1 MANLVVSAVSTYDN
15 KGLKKAS
22 KEISIFEKSIKSF
35 GKSFGI
41 AFSAVALLS
50 YSKKAVDAF
59 TKDEAAAKS
68 LEQQLKNTGYAFSS
82 PDVEYYIANL
92 QKMTGVLDD
101 QLRPAFQTLLTA
113 SGSLTKSQQALALAL
128 DISAATGKSVEEVS
142 MALAKGFSGQ
152 TTALSRLGAGIDKA
166 TLASGDMD
174 TIMAELQNKFSGQ
187 SKARLETYAGKMDL
201 LKVSA
206 ANASETIGKGLLDA
220 LSQIGKDKNIGK
232 LGTAFEQIATV
243 IANVIVALGAIIGK
257 IVSIGQAIF
266 EKLHLDKIIGFLFNN
281 SLINLLSKFGASQTD
296 KPSSNF
302 TYGLG
307 ANAGV
312 ELAKIQ
318 ELKARKSLVTQLKA
332 EADLKKLQDKYNVE
346 RIGLMAAL
354 NAATDDETKQRL
366 AEKLAI
372 LDGNAARAGEY
383 LAARNADQ
391 ALVELAT
398 STDDAKKALDKL
410 KDWDP
415 LSGLKVTAQDI
426 KNTMGGG
433 SSSVGGGGGASSNQT
448 PIYPPATTPYDPL
461 SSLQVS
467 AADIVSAGIS
477 YNPLSGM
484 APTSQDIYNV
494 YNTVEGS
501 ILSQQEL
508 DVIFQNSLLQL
519 KRNGASLNYAG
530 F

>member
-22 KEISIFEKSIKSF
+22 KEISAFEKNLKSLT
-35 GKSFGI
+35 KTFGI
-41 AFSAVALLS
+41 AFGATALVS
-50 YSKKAVDAF
+50 YGKKSVDAF
-59 TKDEAAAKS
+59 MKDEAAAKS

-92 QKMTGVLDD
+92 QKMTGILDD

-166 TLASGDMD
+166 TLATGDMD
-174 TIMAELQNKFSGQ
+174 TIMGELQNKFSGQ

-206 ANASETIGKGLLDA
+206 ANVSETLGKGLLDA

-232 LGTAFEQIATV
+232 LGTAFEKIATV

-281 SLINLLSKFGASQTD
+281 SLIGLLSKFGASQTD
-296 KPSSNF
+296 KPASNF

-318 ELKARKSLVTQLKA
+318 ELKARKALVTQLKA
-332 EADLKKLQDKYNVE
+332 EADLKKLQDKYNLE

-366 AEKLAI
+366 SEKLAI
-372 LDGNAARAGEY
+372 LDGNAARVGEY

-426 KNTMGGG
+426 KNTMGSG

-448 PIYPPATTPYDPL
+448 PIYPPATTSYDPL

-484 APTSQDIYNV
+484 APTRQDIYNV

>member
-1 MANLVVSAVSTYDN
+1 M
-15 KGLKKAS
+15 S
-22 KEISIFEKSIKSF
+22 KL
-35 GKSFGI
+35 GKS
-41 AFSAVALLS
+41 
-50 YSKKAVDAF
+50 
-59 TKDEAAAKS
+59 
-68 LEQQLKNTGYAFSS
+68 
-82 PDVEYYIANL
+82 
-92 QKMTGVLDD
+92 
-101 QLRPAFQTLLTA
+101 
-113 SGSLTKSQQALALAL
+113 
-128 DISAATGKSVEEVS
+128 
-142 MALAKGFSGQ
+142 
-152 TTALSRLGAGIDKA
+152 AG
-166 TLASGDMD
+166 
-174 TIMAELQNKFSGQ
+174 
-187 SKARLETYAGKMDL
+187 
-201 LKVSA
+201 
-206 ANASETIGKGLLDA
+206 
-220 LSQIGKDKNIGK
+220 
-232 LGTAFEQIATV
+232 
-243 IANVIVALGAIIGK
+243 
-257 IVSIGQAIF
+257 
-266 EKLHLDKIIGFLFNN
+266 EK
-281 SLINLLSKFGASQTD
+281 Q
-296 KPSSNF
+296 SSNF

-332 EADLKKLQDKYNVE
+332 EVALKALQDKYNVE

-366 AEKLAI
+366 SEKLAI

-484 APTSQDIYNV
+484 APTRQDIYNV

>member
-1 MANLVVSAVSTYDN
+1 VANLVVSAVSTYDN

-22 KEISIFEKSIKSF
+22 KEISAFEKNLKSLT
-35 GKSFGI
+35 KTFGI
-41 AFSAVALLS
+41 AFGATALVS
-50 YSKKAVDAF
+50 YGKKSVDAF
-59 TKDEAAAKS
+59 MKDEVAAKS

-92 QKMTGVLDD
+92 QKMTGILDD

-166 TLASGDMD
+166 TLATGDMD
-174 TIMAELQNKFSGQ
+174 TIMGELQNKFSGQ

-206 ANASETIGKGLLDA
+206 ANVSETLGKGLLDA

-232 LGTAFEQIATV
+232 LGTAFEKIATV

-281 SLINLLSKFGASQTD
+281 SLIGLLSKFGASQTD
-296 KPSSNF
+296 KPASNF

-318 ELKARKSLVTQLKA
+318 ELKARKALVTQLKA
-332 EADLKKLQDKYNVE
+332 EADLKKLQDKYNLE

-366 AEKLAI
+366 SEKLAI
-372 LDGNAARAGEY
+372 LDGNAALAKKYLADSYAADSARNFADKTNEASTAIGKTASALTNNLLPALFTAAGELTARAGRVLPS
-383 LAARNADQ
+383 LADTNTSITMGSSG
-391 ALVELAT
+391 AT
-398 STDDAKKALDKL
+398 SVNTNVVVN
-410 KDWDP
+410 P
-415 LSGLKVTAQDI
+415 PSGGTNNPSAQDI
-426 KNTMGGG
+426 EQTVQEALLSLYRQGRNVVPAG
-433 SSSVGGGGGASSNQT
+433 S
-448 PIYPPATTPYDPL
+448 L
-461 SSLQVS
+461 
-467 AADIVSAGIS
+467 
-477 YNPLSGM
+477 
-484 APTSQDIYNV
+484 
-494 YNTVEGS
+494 
-501 ILSQQEL
+501 
-508 DVIFQNSLLQL
+508 
-519 KRNGASLNYAG
+519 
-530 F
+530 

>member
-1 MANLVVSAVSTYDN
+1 VANLVVSAVSTYDN

-22 KEISIFEKSIKSF
+22 KEISAFEKNLKSLT
-35 GKSFGI
+35 KTFGI
-41 AFSAVALLS
+41 AFGATALVS
-50 YSKKAVDAF
+50 YGKKSVDAF
-59 TKDEAAAKS
+59 MKDEAAAKS

-92 QKMTGVLDD
+92 QKMTGILDD

-166 TLASGDMD
+166 TLATGDMD
-174 TIMAELQNKFSGQ
+174 TIMGELQNKFSGQ

-206 ANASETIGKGLLDA
+206 ANVSETLGKGLLDA

-232 LGTAFEQIATV
+232 LGTAFEKIATV

-281 SLINLLSKFGASQTD
+281 SLIGLLSKFGASQTD
-296 KPSSNF
+296 KPASNF

-318 ELKARKSLVTQLKA
+318 ELKARKTLVTQLKA
-332 EADLKKLQDKYNVE
+332 EADLKKLQDKYNLE

-372 LDGNAARAGEY
+372 LDGNAALAQKYLADRAAADSALNFADKANEASTAIGKTASALTNTLLPALFTAAGEMTARAGRVLPS
-383 LAARNADQ
+383 LADTNTSITMGSSG
-391 ALVELAT
+391 AT
-398 STDDAKKALDKL
+398 SVNTNVIVN
-410 KDWDP
+410 P
-415 LSGLKVTAQDI
+415 PSGGTNNPSAQDI
-426 KNTMGGG
+426 EQTVQEALLSLYRQGRNVVPAG
-433 SSSVGGGGGASSNQT
+433 S
-448 PIYPPATTPYDPL
+448 L
-461 SSLQVS
+461 
-467 AADIVSAGIS
+467 
-477 YNPLSGM
+477 
-484 APTSQDIYNV
+484 
-494 YNTVEGS
+494 
-501 ILSQQEL
+501 
-508 DVIFQNSLLQL
+508 
-519 KRNGASLNYAG
+519 
-530 F
+530 

>member
-1 MANLVVSAVSTYDN
+1 VANLVVSAVSTFDN

-22 KEISIFEKSIKSF
+22 KEISAFDKGIKSL
-35 GKSFGI
+35 GKTFAGVFAATAI
-41 AFSAVALLS
+41 LN

-59 TKDEAAAKS
+59 SKDQAAAKA
-68 LEQQLKNTGYAFSS
+68 LETQLKNTGYAFSA
-82 PDVEYYIANL
+82 PDVEYYIASL
-92 QKMTGVLDD
+92 QKATGVLDD
-101 QLRPAFQTLLTA
+101 HLRPAFQSLLTA
-113 SGSLTKSQQALALAL
+113 SGSLTQSQKALAIAL
-128 DISAATGKSVEEVS
+128 DVSAATGRSVEEVS
-142 MALAKGFSGQ
+142 TAIAKGFSGQ
-152 TTALSRLGAGIDKA
+152 TTALGRLGAGLSKA
-166 TLASGDMD
+166 TLASGDMNKILD
-174 TIMAELQNKFSGQ
+174 ELGGKFSGQ
-187 SKARLETYAGKMDL
+187 AQARLTTYAGKMDI

-206 ANASETIGKGLLDA
+206 ANASETIGKGLLDS
-220 LSQIGKDKNIGK
+220 LSMLGKDQNIAVLGSALEK
-232 LGTAFEQIATV
+232 LATT
-243 IANVIVALGAIIGK
+243 IANVVVGLGAILGK
-257 IVSIGQAIF
+257 VVSIGEAIF
-266 EKLHLDKIIGFLFNN
+266 SKLHLDKVIGFLYNN
-281 SLINLLSKFGASQTD
+281 SLIGLLSKFGASQTD
-296 KPSSNF
+296 KQSSNF

-332 EADLKKLQDKYNVE
+332 EADLKKLQDKYNIE
-346 RIGLMAAL
+346 RISLMAAL
-354 NAATDDETKQRL
+354 NFATDAETKTRL

-372 LDGNAARAGEY
+372 LDGNAAKADEY

-391 ALVELAT
+391 ALVKLAT

-415 LSGLKVTAQDI
+415 LSGLKPTPKDLAYL
-426 KNTMGGG
+426 NSTTT
-433 SSSVGGGGGASSNQT
+433 GGGGGASSNQT

-461 SSLQVS
+461 SSLTVS
-467 AADIVSAGIS
+467 PADIASIAS

-484 APTSQDIYNV
+484 APTRQDIYNV
-494 YNTVEGS
+494 YNNIEGS

-530 F
+530 A

>member
-1 MANLVVSAVSTYDN
+1 MANIFVAATATWNGKALT
-15 KGLKKAS
+15 KGQKQLNA
-22 KEISIFEKSIKSF
+22 FEKSVKSL
-35 GKSFGI
+35 GRTLGVSLG
-41 AFSAVALLS
+41 AAALVQ
-50 YSKKAVDAF
+50 YGKKAVDAF

-128 DISAATGKSVEEVS
+128 DVSAATGKSVEEVS

-166 TLASGDMD
+166 TLASGDMNK
-174 TIMAELQNKFSGQ
+174 IMDELQRKFSGQ
-187 SKARLETYAGKMDL
+187 AKARLETYAGKMDQL
-201 LKVSA
+201 RVAS

-220 LSQIGKDKNIGK
+220 LSAIGKDKNLENVTKGMES
-232 LGTAFEQIATV
+232 LATQ
-243 IANVIVALGAIIGK
+243 IANVIAGLGVVIGK
-257 IVSIGQAIF
+257 FTSIAQNS
-266 EKLHLDKIIGFLFNN
+266 GFLNFVGKLIEFNN
-281 SLINLLSKFGASQTD
+281 KSGILGLLANAGAKSNA
-296 KPSSNF
+296 PSSNF

-307 ANAGV
+307 ANAGI

-332 EADLKKLQDKYNVE
+332 EADLKKLQDKYNLE

-366 AEKLAI
+366 SEKLAI

-433 SSSVGGGGGASSNQT
+433 TSSVGGGGGVSSNQT
-448 PIYPPATTPYDPL
+448 PIYPPAITPYDPL
-461 SSLQVS
+461 SSLQIS
-467 AADIVSAGIS
+467 AADIISAGIS

-484 APTSQDIYNV
+484 APTRQDIYNV

>member
-22 KEISIFEKSIKSF
+22 KEISAFEKNLKSLT
-35 GKSFGI
+35 KTFGI
-41 AFSAVALLS
+41 AFGATALVSYGKKSVA
-50 YSKKAVDAF
+50 AF
-59 TKDEAAAKS
+59 MKDEAAAKS

-92 QKMTGVLDD
+92 QKMTGILDD

-166 TLASGDMD
+166 TLATGDMD
-174 TIMAELQNKFSGQ
+174 TIMGELQNKFSGQ

-206 ANASETIGKGLLDA
+206 ANVSETLGKGLLDA

-232 LGTAFEQIATV
+232 LGTAFEKIATV
-243 IANVIVALGAIIGK
+243 IANVIVALGAIVGK

-281 SLINLLSKFGASQTD
+281 SLIGLLSKFGASQTD
-296 KPSSNF
+296 KPASNF

-318 ELKARKSLVTQLKA
+318 ELKARKALVTQLKA
-332 EADLKKLQDKYNVE
+332 EADLKKLQDKYNLE

-354 NAATDDETKQRL
+354 NAATDDETRQRL

-372 LDGNAARAGEY
+372 LDGNAALAKKYLADSYAADSVLNFADKANEASTAISKTASALTNTLLPALFTAAGEMTARASRVLPS
-383 LAARNADQ
+383 LADTNTSITMGSSG
-391 ALVELAT
+391 AT
-398 STDDAKKALDKL
+398 SVNTNVVVN
-410 KDWDP
+410 P
-415 LSGLKVTAQDI
+415 PSGGTNNPSAQDI
-426 KNTMGGG
+426 ERTVQEAMLSLYRQGRNVVPAG
-433 SSSVGGGGGASSNQT
+433 S
-448 PIYPPATTPYDPL
+448 L
-461 SSLQVS
+461 
-467 AADIVSAGIS
+467 
-477 YNPLSGM
+477 
-484 APTSQDIYNV
+484 
-494 YNTVEGS
+494 
-501 ILSQQEL
+501 
-508 DVIFQNSLLQL
+508 
-519 KRNGASLNYAG
+519 
-530 F
+530 

>member
-1 MANLVVSAVSTYDN
+1 MANIVVSAIATFN
-15 KGLKKAS
+15 GKGLTKGQKQIKS
-22 KEISIFEKSIKSF
+22 FEKSVKSL
-35 GKSFGI
+35 GKTLGI
-41 AFSAVALLS
+41 SLGAAALIN
-50 YSKKAVDAF
+50 YGKKAVTAF
-59 TKDEAAAKS
+59 ADDEKAAKA
-68 LEQQLKNTGYAFSS
+68 LEVQLKNTGYAFSS

-113 SGSLTKSQQALALAL
+113 SGSLTKSQQGLALAL

-166 TLASGDMD
+166 TLATGDMD
-174 TIMAELQNKFSGQ
+174 KIMGELQGKFSGQ
-187 SKARLETYAGKMDL
+187 AKARLETYAGKMDQ
-201 LKVSA
+201 LKVAS
-206 ANASETIGKGLLDA
+206 ANASEAIGKGILNA
-220 LSQIGKDKNIGK
+220 LSAIGKDKNLETVTTGMENLAIEIGNVIAGLGVMIGK
-232 LGTAFEQIATV
+232 FTSIAQNSGFLKLLAFSISTSPIALL
-243 IANVIVALGAIIGK
+243 AKLGASASK
-257 IVSIGQAIF
+257 
-266 EKLHLDKIIGFLFNN
+266 D
-281 SLINLLSKFGASQTD
+281 INA
-296 KPSSNF
+296 PSSNF

-307 ANAGV
+307 ANAGI

-332 EADLKKLQDKYNVE
+332 ETDLKKLQDKYNIE

-354 NAATDDETKQRL
+354 NFATDEETKTRL

-372 LDGNAARAGEY
+372 LDGNAAKAGEY
-383 LAARNADQ
+383 LAARNADI

-426 KNTMGGG
+426 KNTIGGG

-461 SSLQVS
+461 SSLQ
-467 AADIVSAGIS
+467 ATTADLISAGIS

-484 APTSQDIYNV
+484 APTRQDIYNV
-494 YNTVEGS
+494 YNNIEGS

-530 F
+530 A

>member
-1 MANLVVSAVSTYDN
+1 VANLVVSAVSTYDN

-22 KEISIFEKSIKSF
+22 KEISAFEKNLK
-35 GKSFGI
+35 GLTKTFGI
-41 AFSAVALLS
+41 AFGATALVSYGKKSVA
-50 YSKKAVDAF
+50 AF
-59 TKDEAAAKS
+59 MKDEAAAKS

-101 QLRPAFQTLLTA
+101 NLRPAFQTLLTA
-113 SGSLTKSQQALALAL
+113 SGSLTKSQQGLSLAL
-128 DISAATGKSVEEVS
+128 DISAATGKSLEEVS

-166 TLASGDMD
+166 TLATGDMNK
-174 TIMAELQNKFSGQ
+174 IMAELQNKFSGQ
-187 SKARLETYAGKMDL
+187 AKARLETYAGKMDQ
-201 LKVSA
+201 LKVASA
-206 ANASETIGKGLLDA
+206 NVSETIGKGILDA
-220 LSQIGKDKNIGK
+220 LSMLGKDKNINTVTSAMQK
-232 LGTAFEQIATV
+232 LGTEIANITVGLGVLIGKLSAIATNSGLSKL
-243 IANVIVALGAIIGK
+243 IAFLYKGTP
-257 IVSIGQAIF
+257 
-266 EKLHLDKIIGFLFNN
+266 LD
-281 SLINLLSKFGASQTD
+281 LLSKLGQSAAEKQT
-296 KPSSNF
+296 SNF

-307 ANAGV
+307 ANAGI

-318 ELKARKSLVTQLKA
+318 ELKARKALVTQLKS
-332 EADLKKLQDKYNVE
+332 EADLKKLQDKYNLE

-372 LDGNAARAGEY
+372 LDGNAARASEY
-383 LAARNADQ
+383 LATRNADQ

-398 STDDAKKALDKL
+398 STDDAKKSLDKL

-415 LSGLKVTAQDI
+415 LSGLKVTQQDLI
-426 KNTMGGG
+426 RTGMAVATGG
-433 SSSVGGGGGASSNQT
+433 SSVGGGGGASSNQT
-448 PIYPPATTPYDPL
+448 PVYPPATTAYDPL
-461 SSLQVS
+461 SSLQAT
-467 AADIVSAGIS
+467 AADIIATGIS

-484 APTSQDIYNV
+484 APTRQDIYNV

>member
-1 MANLVVSAVSTYDN
+1 MANIYVAATATWNGKALT
-15 KGLKKAS
+15 KGQKQLNS
-22 KEISIFEKSIKSF
+22 FEKSVKSL
-35 GKSFGI
+35 GRTLGVSLG
-41 AFSAVALLS
+41 AAALAQ
-50 YSKKAVDAF
+50 YGKKAVDAF
-59 TKDEAAAKS
+59 VKDEAAAKA

-113 SGSLTKSQQALALAL
+113 SGSLTKSQQGLALAL

-166 TLASGDMD
+166 TLATGDMD
-174 TIMAELQNKFSGQ
+174 KIMKELQNKFSGQ
-187 SKARLETYAGKMDL
+187 AKARLETYAGKMDQL
-201 LKVSA
+201 RVASA
-206 ANASETIGKGLLDA
+206 NVAETIGKGILDA
-220 LSQIGKDKNIGK
+220 LSMLGKDKNIDTVTSAMQK
-232 LGTAFEQIATV
+232 LGTEIANITVGLGVLISKLSAIAT
-243 IANVIVALGAIIGK
+243 NTGL
-257 IVSIGQAIF
+257 S
-266 EKLHLDKIIGFLFNN
+266 KIIGFLYQGTP
-281 SLINLLSKFGASQTD
+281 LDILSKLGKSAGEKQ
-296 KPSSNF
+296 SSNF

-332 EADLKKLQDKYNVE
+332 EADLKKLQDKYNLE

-366 AEKLAI
+366 SEKLAI

-426 KNTMGGG
+426 KNTIGGG

-467 AADIVSAGIS
+467 AADIMSAGIS

-484 APTSQDIYNV
+484 APTRQDIYNV

>member
-22 KEISIFEKSIKSF
+22 KEISAFEKNLKSLT
-35 GKSFGI
+35 KTFGI
-41 AFSAVALLS
+41 AFGATALVS
-50 YSKKAVDAF
+50 YGKKSVDAF
-59 TKDEAAAKS
+59 MKDEAAAKS

-92 QKMTGVLDD
+92 QKMTGILDD

-166 TLASGDMD
+166 TLATGDMD
-174 TIMAELQNKFSGQ
+174 TIMGELQNKFSGQ

-206 ANASETIGKGLLDA
+206 ANVSETLGKGLLDA

-232 LGTAFEQIATV
+232 LGTAFEKIATV

-281 SLINLLSKFGASQTD
+281 SLIGLLSKFGASQTD
-296 KPSSNF
+296 KPASNF

-318 ELKARKSLVTQLKA
+318 ELKARKTLVTQLKA
-332 EADLKKLQDKYNVE
+332 EADLKKLQDKYNLE

-372 LDGNAARAGEY
+372 LDGNAALAQKYLADRAAADSALNFADKANEASTAIGKTASALTNTLLPALFTAAGEMTARAGRVLPS
-383 LAARNADQ
+383 LADTNTSITMGSSG
-391 ALVELAT
+391 AT
-398 STDDAKKALDKL
+398 SVNTNVIVN
-410 KDWDP
+410 P
-415 LSGLKVTAQDI
+415 PSGGTNNPSAQDI
-426 KNTMGGG
+426 EQTVQEALLSLYRQGRNVVPAG
-433 SSSVGGGGGASSNQT
+433 S
-448 PIYPPATTPYDPL
+448 L
-461 SSLQVS
+461 
-467 AADIVSAGIS
+467 
-477 YNPLSGM
+477 
-484 APTSQDIYNV
+484 
-494 YNTVEGS
+494 
-501 ILSQQEL
+501 
-508 DVIFQNSLLQL
+508 
-519 KRNGASLNYAG
+519 
-530 F
+530 

>member
-22 KEISIFEKSIKSF
+22 KEISAFEKNLKSLGKTF
-35 GKSFGI
+35 GVAFGAAALVSYGKKS
-41 AFSAVALLS
+41 
-50 YSKKAVDAF
+50 VDAF
-59 TKDEAAAKS
+59 MKDEAAAKS

-113 SGSLTKSQQALALAL
+113 SGSLTKSQKALSLAL
-128 DISAATGKSVEEVS
+128 DISAGTGKSVEEVS
-142 MALAKGFSGQ
+142 AALAKGYSGQ

-166 TLASGDMD
+166 TLATGDMD
-174 TIMAELQNKFSGQ
+174 KIMGELQNKFSGQ
-187 SKARLETYAGKMDL
+187 AKARLDTYAGKMDQ

-206 ANASETIGKGLLDA
+206 ANASESIGKGILNA
-220 LSQIGKDKNIGK
+220 LSAIGKDKNIGT
-232 LGTAFEQIATV
+232 LTTGMENLAIQIG
-243 IANVIVALGAIIGK
+243 NVITGLGVMIGK
-257 IVSIGQAIF
+257 LTSIAQNSGLLNFLGKLIEFNFKYSGLGLLASIGGKSNA
-266 EKLHLDKIIGFLFNN
+266 
-281 SLINLLSKFGASQTD
+281 
-296 KPSSNF
+296 PSSNF

-318 ELKARKSLVTQLKA
+318 ELKARKALVTQLKA
-332 EADLKKLQDKYNVE
+332 EADLKKLQDKYNLE

-366 AEKLAI
+366 SEKLAI

-484 APTSQDIYNV
+484 APTRQDIYNV